1 MIAKLVE
8 CTDYDTQYGILTVE
22 NVSIEDVQQK
32 IYEIKNKFCEENFND
47 WTIEDVFAEF
57 PEEWVWDFVNI
68 EENEVIEI

>member
-1 MIAKLVE
+1 MIARLVE

-22 NVSIEDVQQK
+22 NVSIGDVQQK
-32 IYEIKNKFCEENFND
+32 IYEIKNKFYEEDFDD

-57 PEEWVWDFVNI
+57 PEEWVWNFESI